1 VFSANCSLIGTH
13 YEKMSYSN
21 QTVRTYII
29 TYDFKVLLYLA
40 NFNHL
45 TPSYFNVNYH
55 HYSTSSTNKYLQR
68 PIDNYNTPYTYRSD
82 LSSKAKKESSIIK
95 LKVAFSWNMSV
106 TCLLESVFTLKNPLL
121 SPSNCLQF
129 NFLFLLQFLQWK
141 KGHCCKIRQL
151 TLAI

>member
-95 LKVAFSWNMSV
+95 LKVAFSWI
-106 TCLLESVFTLKNPLL
+106 ESVFTLKNPLL
-121 SPSNCLQF
+121 SPSNCLQLTF
-129 NFLFLLQFLQWK
+129 YFFYSFYNGK
-141 KGHCCKIRQL
+141 KATVVK
-151 TLAI
+151 